1 MSDRALTRL
10 ARSAAGFGGVLT
22 VFGVIVMGFIGAG
35 EVWQTNVFMMVF
47 TVFCAAVVWIVV
59 PVQPR
64 NGAVWCLGAGA
75 LFGGIFTGAFAGAA
89 LLLDDP
95 SAILDA
101 QFNSVI
107 PAELAPQ
114 GALFLMIAGLA
125 VTLAIYVPMT
135 LGLLLFPDG
144 RPPSP
149 RWRWVGVLA
158 IAGSLTFS
166 VSFAW
171 GLRPSNTSIAD
182 EGNLLLDSAFVATLV
197 AVLLSLAGLVVHFV
211 RSREKTREQFKW
223 VVWGASIF
231 VPALLLASGF
241 EGTRYEGL
249 TTGFLLIAVV
259 VFIGSYGVA
268 IGRHRLFDVDL
279 VISRTI
285 TYGILA
291 TLLAAVYAVVVVGI
305 GGLFGL
311 ADEPNL
317 WLSISA
323 IALIAVA
330 FEPMRLRVAHGVNR
344 LVYGRRATPH
354 EVLAN
359 LTTQLA
365 DSRDSEETM
374 RRLAQ
379 LLMEGTG
386 ATQAVVWLLVGR
398 RLRPTVIV
406 PQEGSSPFADIGA
419 SELPSSDVS
428 RSAEV
433 RYGDE
438 LLGALTIT
446 KPRNELPT
454 EADER
459 LLSDVAAGAG
469 LLLRN
474 IRLNVELAERA
485 KEVSA
490 SRRRLITAHDAA
502 RHRLERDLHDGAQQ
516 QVVALKV
523 KLGLARALAEAEAPD
538 LIPMVSKL
546 ADETQA
552 AVDQMRELAHGIYP
566 PLLEAEG
573 VGPALTASTRSV
585 SVPVELSVQAATRF
599 PRPVEETVYFCA
611 TELIGEAVMAGATKV
626 AVDLVEDRG
635 SLSFSVTC
643 DANLANLRSSTLA
656 DRIEAAEGTMSH
668 DSRPGRTRWT
678 VVLPLRSGVSE

>member
-1 MSDRALTRL
+1 MSDHALTRV
-10 ARSAAGFGGVLT
+10 ARSAAALGVVLT
-22 VFGVIVMGFIGAG
+22 AFGAVVMAVVGPG
-35 EVWQTNVFMMVF
+35 EVLPTNAFIMVF

-59 PVQPR
+59 PGQPR
-64 NGAVWCLGAGA
+64 NRAVWCLGVGA
-75 LFGGIFTGAFAGAA
+75 LCGGIFTGAFSGAV
-89 LLLDDP
+89 LRLDDP
-95 SAILDA
+95 GVILDS
-101 QFNSVI
+101 QFNNVI

-114 GALFLMIAGLA
+114 AAVFLMIAGFA

-149 RWRWVGVLA
+149 RWRWVVALA
-158 IAGSLTFS
+158 AAASLTFGGA
-166 VSFAW
+166 FAW
-171 GLRPSNTSIAD
+171 ALRPSNASIAD
-182 EGNLLLDSAFVATLV
+182 EGSLLVDATFLATLA
-197 AVLLSLAGLVVHFV
+197 AVVLSLAGLVVRFV
-211 RSREKTREQFKW
+211 RSREKIREQFKW

-231 VPALLLASGF
+231 VPAIILASNL

-249 TTGFLLIAVV
+249 STGFLLGAGG

-268 IGRHRLFDVDL
+268 IGRHRLFDVDV

-285 TYGILA
+285 TYGVLA
-291 TLLAAVYAVVVVGI
+291 TLLAAVYAVVVVGV
-305 GGLFGL
+305 GALLGLG
-311 ADEPNL
+311 DEPNL

-330 FEPMRLRVAHGVNR
+330 FEPIRLRVARGVNR
-344 LVYGRRATPH
+344 LVYGKRATPH

-379 LLMEGTG
+379 LLIAGTG
-386 ATQAVVWLLVGR
+386 ATHAVVWLLVGR
-398 RLRPTVIV
+398 RLRPTVV
-406 PQEGSSPFADIGA
+406 EPDEGFPVTEMGVTD
-419 SELPSSDVS
+419 LPSSDVS

-438 LLGALTIT
+438 LLGALTIR

-459 LLSDVAAGAG
+459 LLADVAAGAG

-485 KEVSA
+485 KEVRA
-490 SRRRLITAHDAA
+490 SRRRLIKAHDAA

-538 LIPMVSKL
+538 LVPMVSKL

-552 AVDQMRELAHGIYP
+552 AVDQMRALAHGIYP

-573 VGPALTASTRSV
+573 LGPALTASTRSV
-585 SVPVELSVQAATRF
+585 KVPVDLSVEVVGRL
-599 PRPVEETVYFCA
+599 PRPLEETVYFCA
-611 TELIGEAVMAGATKV
+611 TELIGEAVMAGATRV
-626 AVDLVEDRG
+626 TVDLEELG
-635 SLSFSVTC
+635 GNLSFTVAS
-643 DANLANLRSSTLA
+643 DAGLSDLRSSTLA
-656 DRIEAAEGTMSH
+656 DRIEAADGTLSN
-668 DSRPGRTRWT
+668 DSQSGRTRWT
-678 VVLPLRSGVSE
+678 VLLPLHSGVSQ